1 MKRSR
6 RGLRARRSAAVFGWV
21 LLLLVA
27 LSVVTWRQTVGVAR
41 ERALRETQ
49 SERTIAEAERMELE
63 RRIQALG
70 SRSRIVRVARERLGM
85 RLPTDGE
92 IVILPVAV
100 ERSEITAASDVR
112 GRP

>member
-1 MKRSR
+1 MKRSQR
-6 RGLRARRSAAVFGWV
+6 RSRPRRSAAVFGWV
-21 LLLLVA
+21 LLLL
-27 LSVVTWRQTVGVAR
+27 LSLSIVTWRQTIGVAR

-63 RRIQALG
+63 RRMQALG

-92 IVILPVAV
+92 IVILPVAAAP
-100 ERSEITAASDVR
+100 SETTAASDVR
-112 GRP
+112 GRQ